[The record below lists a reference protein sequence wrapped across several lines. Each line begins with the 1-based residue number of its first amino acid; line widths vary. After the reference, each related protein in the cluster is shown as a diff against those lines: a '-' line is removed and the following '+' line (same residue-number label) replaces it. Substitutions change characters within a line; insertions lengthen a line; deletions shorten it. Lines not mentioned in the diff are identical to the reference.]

1 MILEGP
7 LYGKINP
14 SQSSW
19 NLDDDDPS
27 SDYRGQRLILNLEKG
42 YGHQELWAS
51 VFEKDYVDTLQG

>member
-19 NLDDDDPS
+19 NLDDDDPT
-27 SDYRGQRLILNLEKG
+27 SDYRGQRLILNLEKA
-42 YGHQELWAS
+42 YGHRELWAS
-51 VFEKDYVDTLQG
+51 VFEKDYVDTL